1 MSHPLAQIEAAELQ
15 GLTRVADRMLAGS
28 PLLAPGSRCH
38 RRRAGSGLEFR
49 DFRDLAPG
57 DDPRNV
63 DWRASARS
71 SIPQV
76 RRHYED
82 RAADWILCLD
92 RSASMTV
99 GGGRKWHLALQ
110 LAAAFAYLLLDL
122 EHRVGLVVFS
132 GQVDDMRRPGRG
144 RSAYALLLR
153 RLYALEPLAT
163 GGGSRPV
170 ACLAHIPPGS
180 QVLVL
185 SDFLRSDGML
195 PDLQR
200 LLQTADQVRALQI
213 LDAADAAAPAA
224 GPCSLH
230 DIESAASM
238 PAVLDEAAALAVRE
252 RLEGWRLGLARDC
265 RKRGIA
271 FTTGFTGSDWKTVV
285 MAHLIGRE
293 APLA

>member
-1 MSHPLAQIEAAELQ
+1 MTHPLTQIDGTELQ

-49 DFRDLAPG
+49 DFRDFAPG
-57 DDPRNV
+57 DDPRNI

-71 SIPQV
+71 TVPQL

-99 GGGRKWHLALQ
+99 GGRRKWHLALQ
-110 LAAAFAYLLLDL
+110 LAAALAYLLLDL

-144 RSAYALLLR
+144 RSAYAQLLR
-153 RLYALEPLAT
+153 LLYALEPVSA
-163 GGGSRPV
+163 GGASRLV
-170 ACLAHIPPGS
+170 ACLPHIPPGS

-185 SDFLRSDGML
+185 SDFLAADGML
-195 PDLQR
+195 PDLHR

-213 LDAADAAAPAA
+213 LDAADSAAPAA
-224 GPCSLH
+224 GPCHLQ
-230 DIESAASM
+230 DIESGGWL
-238 PAVLDEAAALAVRE
+238 PTVLDEHTVQSVRM
-252 RLEGWRLGLARDC
+252 RLDHWRVRLARNC
-265 RKRGIA
+265 HNRGIA
-271 FTTGFTGSDWKTVV
+271 FTTSFTTSDWKMAL
-285 MAHLIGRE
+285 MAHLTGRE
-293 APLA
+293 ASLA